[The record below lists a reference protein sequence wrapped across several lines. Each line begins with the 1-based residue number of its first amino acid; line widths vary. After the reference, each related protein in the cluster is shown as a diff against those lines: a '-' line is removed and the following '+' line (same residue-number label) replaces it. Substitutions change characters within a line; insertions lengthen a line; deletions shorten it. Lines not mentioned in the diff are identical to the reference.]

1 MLYLCFNPGFARNK
15 PQKAINSGLFR
26 AFVSQSGEFAYLC
39 RLKLKTIMRN
49 YETVFILNPV
59 LSEDQAKDTVDKFV
73 KVLKKANADV
83 LNIENWGLKKM
94 AYPINKKSTGFY
106 NLIEFKA
113 DAAVIDTLETEY
125 RRDESIMRFLTTVL
139 DKHAIVYNER
149 RRKGEFKNKK
159 PVVKKAE
166 EERVK

>member
-1 MLYLCFNPGFARNK
+1 
-15 PQKAINSGLFR
+15 
-26 AFVSQSGEFAYLC
+26 
-39 RLKLKTIMRN
+39 MRN

-83 LNIENWGLKKM
+83 INIEQWGLKKM
-94 AYPINKKSTGFY
+94 AYPINKKSSGFY

-113 DAAVIDTLETEY
+113 NGPEIDILETEY

-149 RRKGEFKNKK
+149 RRKGEFKNKENRK

-166 EERVK
+166 EERTR

>member
-1 MLYLCFNPGFARNK
+1 LALSFRNPVILPTFAPSN
-15 PQKAINSGLFR
+15 
-26 AFVSQSGEFAYLC
+26 
-39 RLKLKTIMRN
+39 KTIMRN

-83 LNIENWGLKKM
+83 VNIENWGLKKM

-113 DAAVIDTLETEY
+113 DAPVIDTLETEY

-159 PVVKKAE
+159 QAVKKAE